1 MDCRGGDSAG
11 CGGWVYPD
19 IQDSF
24 AVYEEGQLM
33 EGLEGFTDA
42 DVRATLVRTL
52 RLLAVLTVGGMALVW
67 WKMGWQSAVFL
78 LIGAAISGT
87 GLWEWMRLMSAVMA
101 RMDAGAKAKPMGT
114 VLTGFFLR
122 LAVTIGVLYVSLKF
136 LNGSV
141 IALAV
146 GLGLGIASLT
156 FEAIRMA
163 RAWTV

>member
-1 MDCRGGDSAG
+1 
-11 CGGWVYPD
+11 
-19 IQDSF
+19 
-24 AVYEEGQLM
+24 M

-52 RLLAVLTVGGMALVW
+52 RLLAVLTVLGMGFVW
-67 WKMGWQSAVFL
+67 WKLGWQSAVFL
-78 LIGAAISGT
+78 LEGAAISGS

-101 RMDAGAKAKPMGT
+101 RMDSGAKARPMGM

-122 LAVTIGVLYVSLKF
+122 LGLAIAVLYVSLKF

>member
-1 MDCRGGDSAG
+1 MA
-11 CGGWVYPD
+11 
-19 IQDSF
+19 
-24 AVYEEGQLM
+24 
-33 EGLEGFTDA
+33 GLEGFTDA
-42 DVRATLVRTL
+42 DVRSTLVRTL
-52 RLLAVLTVGGMALVW
+52 RLLAVLTVVGMGIVG
-67 WKMGWQSAVFL
+67 WKLGWQSAVFL
-78 LIGAAISGT
+78 LVGAAISGT

-101 RMDAGAKAKPMGT
+101 RMDTGAEAKPMGL

-122 LAVTIGVLYVSLKF
+122 LGLTIALLYVSLKF

-156 FEAIRMA
+156 FEAIKMA

>member
-1 MDCRGGDSAG
+1 VA
-11 CGGWVYPD
+11 
-19 IQDSF
+19 
-24 AVYEEGQLM
+24 
-33 EGLEGFTDA
+33 GLEGFTDA

-52 RLLAVLTVGGMALVW
+52 RLLAVLTVVGMALVG
-67 WKMGWQSAVFL
+67 WKLGWRSAVL
-78 LIGAAISGT
+78 LLVGAAISGS

-101 RMDAGAKAKPMGT
+101 RMDAGGVGRPMGL
-114 VLTGFFLR
+114 VLTGFFVR
-122 LAVTIGVLYVSLKF
+122 LGLSLVVLYVSLKY

-146 GLGLGIASLT
+146 GLGLGIASLS

>member
-1 MDCRGGDSAG
+1 VA
-11 CGGWVYPD
+11 
-19 IQDSF
+19 
-24 AVYEEGQLM
+24 
-33 EGLEGFTDA
+33 GLEGFTDA

-52 RLLAVLTVGGMALVW
+52 RLLAVLTLVGMALVG
-67 WKMGWQSAVFL
+67 WKLGWRSAVL
-78 LIGAAISGT
+78 LLVGAAISGS

-101 RMDAGAKAKPMGT
+101 RMDAGTKASPMGL

-122 LAVTIGVLYVSLKF
+122 LGLAIVVLYVSLKY

-141 IALAV
+141 IALAG
-146 GLGLGIASLT
+146 GLGLGIASLS

>member
-1 MDCRGGDSAG
+1 
-11 CGGWVYPD
+11 
-19 IQDSF
+19 
-24 AVYEEGQLM
+24 M

-42 DVRATLVRTL
+42 DVRATLIRTL
-52 RLLAVLTVGGMALVW
+52 RLLAVLTAAGMALVW
-67 WKMGWQSAVFL
+67 WKMGWRSAVFL
-78 LIGAAISGT
+78 VEGAAISGT

-101 RMDAGAKAKPMGT
+101 RMDAGGKARPMGT

-122 LAVTIGVLYVSLKF
+122 LGLTIVLLYVTLKH

-163 RAWTV
+163 RTWTV

>member
-1 MDCRGGDSAG
+1 MA
-11 CGGWVYPD
+11 
-19 IQDSF
+19 
-24 AVYEEGQLM
+24 

-52 RLLAVLTVGGMALVW
+52 RLLAVLTVIGMALVG
-67 WKMGWQSAVFL
+67 WKLGWRSAVL
-78 LIGAAISGT
+78 LLVGAAISGS

-101 RMDAGAKAKPMGT
+101 RMDAGGAGRPMGL

-122 LAVTIGVLYVSLKF
+122 LGLSLVVLYVSLKY

-146 GLGLGIASLT
+146 GLGLGIVSLT
-156 FEAIRMA
+156 FEAIKMA

>member
-1 MDCRGGDSAG
+1 MA
-11 CGGWVYPD
+11 
-19 IQDSF
+19 
-24 AVYEEGQLM
+24 
-33 EGLEGFTDA
+33 GLEEFTDA

-52 RLLAVLTVGGMALVW
+52 RLLAVLTVIGMAVVG
-67 WKMGWQSAVFL
+67 WKLGWRSAVL
-78 LIGAAISGT
+78 LLVGAAISGS

-101 RMDAGAKAKPMGT
+101 RMDAGRKASPMGL

-122 LAVTIGVLYVSLKF
+122 LGLSLVILYVSLKY

-156 FEAIRMA
+156 FEAIKMA

>member
-1 MDCRGGDSAG
+1 
-11 CGGWVYPD
+11 
-19 IQDSF
+19 
-24 AVYEEGQLM
+24 M

-52 RLLAVLTVGGMALVW
+52 RLLAVLTVLGMAVVG
-67 WKMGWQSAVFL
+67 WKRGWRSAVFL
-78 LIGAAISGT
+78 LIGAGISGS

-101 RMDAGAKAKPMGT
+101 RMDAGAKARPMGM
-114 VLTGFFLR
+114 VLTGFFMR
-122 LAVTIGVLYVSLKF
+122 LGLALAVLYVSLKY

-163 RAWTV
+163 RTWTV

>member
-1 MDCRGGDSAG
+1 VA
-11 CGGWVYPD
+11 
-19 IQDSF
+19 
-24 AVYEEGQLM
+24 
-33 EGLEGFTDA
+33 GLEEFTDA

-52 RLLAVLTVGGMALVW
+52 RLLAVLTLVGMALVG
-67 WKMGWQSAVFL
+67 WKLGWRSAVL
-78 LIGAAISGT
+78 LLVGAAISGS

-101 RMDAGAKAKPMGT
+101 RMDAGRKASPMGL

-122 LAVTIGVLYVSLKF
+122 LGLSLVILYVSLKY

-156 FEAIRMA
+156 FEAIKMA

>member
-1 MDCRGGDSAG
+1 MA
-11 CGGWVYPD
+11 
-19 IQDSF
+19 
-24 AVYEEGQLM
+24 
-33 EGLEGFTDA
+33 GLEEFTDA

-52 RLLAVLTVGGMALVW
+52 RLLAVLTVIGMALVG
-67 WKMGWQSAVFL
+67 WKLGWRSAVL
-78 LIGAAISGT
+78 LLVGAAISGS

-101 RMDAGAKAKPMGT
+101 RMDAGRKASPMGL

-122 LAVTIGVLYVSLKF
+122 LGLSLVILYVSLKY

-156 FEAIRMA
+156 FEAIKMA

>member
-1 MDCRGGDSAG
+1 MA
-11 CGGWVYPD
+11 
-19 IQDSF
+19 
-24 AVYEEGQLM
+24 
-33 EGLEGFTDA
+33 GLEGFTDA

-52 RLLAVLTVGGMALVW
+52 RLLAVLTLVGMALVG
-67 WKMGWQSAVFL
+67 WKLGWRSAVL
-78 LIGAAISGT
+78 LLVGAAISGS

-101 RMDAGAKAKPMGT
+101 RMDAGTKASPMGL

-122 LAVTIGVLYVSLKF
+122 LGLAIVVLYVSLKY

-141 IALAV
+141 IALAG
-146 GLGLGIASLT
+146 GLGLGIASLS

>member
-1 MDCRGGDSAG
+1 MT
-11 CGGWVYPD
+11 
-19 IQDSF
+19 Q
-24 AVYEEGQLM
+24 
-33 EGLEGFTDA
+33 GLEGFTDA

-52 RLLAVLTVGGMALVW
+52 KLLAVLTAIGMGLVG

-78 LIGAAISGT
+78 LVGAAISGT

-101 RMDAGAKAKPMGT
+101 RMDVDGLDPEKRGEAAKPMGL

-122 LAVTIGVLYVSLKF
+122 LGLTIGLLYVSLKF
-136 LNGSV
+136 LHGSV

-146 GLGLGIASLT
+146 GLGLGIVSLT